1 MSKIK
6 VLLVEDDAKISALVT
21 HALSQAG
28 YQVELA
34 EDGQHGLGCALTGS
48 FDMMILD
55 LMLPTFDGLDLLKK
69 LRQETQSIP
78 TLILSA
84 KGDLNDRL
92 LGFELGAD
100 DYLPK
105 PFYVEELVARVR
117 ALMARREGLVDKQ
130 TVVGNLRLDRVT
142 RQAYWHDVAAT
153 LSQKE
158 FSLLDLLMRS
168 PGNIFSRKQIL
179 QHVWEINFDPNT
191 NVVDVC
197 IQRIKRK
204 LGRRAS
210 LELDPLIESVRGV
223 GYRIS
228 RES

>member
-1 MSKIK
+1 MK
-6 VLLVEDDAKISALVT
+6 VLLVEDDAKISDLVT
-21 HALSQAG
+21 QALSQAG
-28 YQVELA
+28 YQVEHA
-34 EDGQHGLGCALTGS
+34 DDGQHGLERALTGLY
-48 FDMMILD
+48 DMMILD

-142 RQAYWHDVAAT
+142 RQAHWHDVAAT

-210 LELDPLIESVRGV
+210 LELDPPIESVRGV

>member
-1 MSKIK
+1 MK

-21 HALSQAG
+21 NALSQAG
-28 YQVELA
+28 YQVELV
-34 EDGQHGLGCALTGS
+34 EDGQHGLERALTGS

-55 LMLPTFDGLDLLKK
+55 LMLPTFDGLELLKK
-69 LRQETQSIP
+69 LRQETQVIP

-142 RQAYWHDVAAT
+142 RQAYWHGVAAT

-210 LELDPLIESVRGV
+210 LELDPPIESVRGV

-228 RES
+228 RET

>member
-1 MSKIK
+1 MN

-28 YQVELA
+28 YEVKHA
-34 EDGQHGLGCALTGS
+34 GDGQHGLEHALTGIY
-48 FDMMILD
+48 DILVLD
-55 LMLPTFDGLDLLKK
+55 IMLPTLGGLDLLKK
-69 LRQETQSIP
+69 LRQEMQVIP

-210 LELDPLIESVRGV
+210 LELDPPIESVRGV

>member
-1 MSKIK
+1 MK
-6 VLLVEDDAKISALVT
+6 VLLVEDDAKISDLVT

-28 YQVELA
+28 YQVEHA
-34 EDGQHGLGCALTGS
+34 DDGQHGLERALTGLY
-48 FDMMILD
+48 DMMILD

-142 RQAYWHDVAAT
+142 RQAHWHDVAAT

-210 LELDPLIESVRGV
+210 LELDPPIESVRGV

>member
-34 EDGQHGLGCALTGS
+34 EDGQHGLELALTGLY
-48 FDMMILD
+48 DMMILD

-179 QHVWEINFDPNT
+179 QHVWEINFDPKT

-204 LGRRAS
+204 LGRKTS
-210 LELDPLIESVRGV
+210 LELDPPIESVRGV

-228 RES
+228 RET

>member
-1 MSKIK
+1 
-6 VLLVEDDAKISALVT
+6 
-21 HALSQAG
+21 
-28 YQVELA
+28 
-34 EDGQHGLGCALTGS
+34 
-48 FDMMILD
+48 
-55 LMLPTFDGLDLLKK
+55 
-69 LRQETQSIP
+69 
-78 TLILSA
+78 
-84 KGDLNDRL
+84 
-92 LGFELGAD
+92 
-100 DYLPK
+100 
-105 PFYVEELVARVR
+105 
-117 ALMARREGLVDKQ
+117 MARREGLVDKQ

-210 LELDPLIESVRGV
+210 LELDPPIESVRGV